1 MKPNGLCTSKRH
13 TNPNSRVQS
22 AQRDPKVPR
31 KLRRYSLGDLR
42 NVSYRHRCY
51 LLCAIICRDRMHLIL
66 RQLCRDCS
74 HLLIDIVLASALGE
88 GGKLAFDVRCVLPP
102 QRRRSDLL
110 TVRTMTS
117 RAGRNSAPGIANEDQ
132 AKRRIALSQATP
144 PGENLHRRPA
154 ATLSASWRNRR
165 PHRPTL
171 VPLGL
176 SRSRSSRPKA
186 SCPSDNHRA
195 ACKSPPHPFRPR
207 WGSGSTN

>member
-1 MKPNGLCTSKRH
+1 
-13 TNPNSRVQS
+13 
-22 AQRDPKVPR
+22 
-31 KLRRYSLGDLR
+31 
-42 NVSYRHRCY
+42 
-51 LLCAIICRDRMHLIL
+51 MHLVL

-144 PGENLHRRPA
+144 P
-154 ATLSASWRNRR
+154 
-165 PHRPTL
+165 
-171 VPLGL
+171 
-176 SRSRSSRPKA
+176 
-186 SCPSDNHRA
+186 
-195 ACKSPPHPFRPR
+195 
-207 WGSGSTN
+207 WGKP